1 MISLTI
7 LYYVLIYFLL
17 LSITYSLTKEIKYTT
32 SSSYATNATTFM
44 PVTTR
49 SRAKLLRD
57 ELPEPTILILPDSVL
72 PSTSSTK
79 FSLITPNTATVPNI
93 SDTVLIAT
101 VPKYHETH
109 HSPDIIS
116 LSLEESYFEISNF
129 QTKSQTTCETE
140 PDPLD
145 VLLSTKL
152 CHNLSISKN
161 IIMEADCEDIKPLP
175 TSSLTSSD
183 PMDKIQQLFT
193 SLSAQIERQN
203 LNLSRDF
210 CQLVQDNTTFKQEVH
225 EELDEIRQIL
235 CQRNVANLSSSPTL
249 HTVPNLPLNS
259 VSQDPSST
267 PNQSTSPP
275 VPQGLSSSVASSSS
289 TDMQTQMMYLLTES
303 FSKLSA
309 ALLDKSSDTK
319 SEWPKFSGDSKK
331 FRSWYLA
338 IIAQLSLPPWQELY
352 DSIKHDVVPSTSNAA
367 LNGKLYA
374 KLLLS
379 LEGIA
384 SQNIISR
391 THLRANGVLLL
402 QELVQ
407 TYRPKNVPEVI
418 AAKTSQFWGQTKCLS
433 NESTI
438 GFMSYYRNY

>member
-140 PDPLD
+140 PDQLD

-331 FRSWYLA
+331 FRS
-338 IIAQLSLPPWQELY
+338 
-352 DSIKHDVVPSTSNAA
+352 
-367 LNGKLYA
+367 
-374 KLLLS
+374 
-379 LEGIA
+379 
-384 SQNIISR
+384 
-391 THLRANGVLLL
+391 
-402 QELVQ
+402 
-407 TYRPKNVPEVI
+407 
-418 AAKTSQFWGQTKCLS
+418 
-433 NESTI
+433 
-438 GFMSYYRNY
+438 

>member
-1 MISLTI
+1 
-7 LYYVLIYFLL
+7 
-17 LSITYSLTKEIKYTT
+17 
-32 SSSYATNATTFM
+32 
-44 PVTTR
+44 
-49 SRAKLLRD
+49 
-57 ELPEPTILILPDSVL
+57 
-72 PSTSSTK
+72 
-79 FSLITPNTATVPNI
+79 
-93 SDTVLIAT
+93 
-101 VPKYHETH
+101 
-109 HSPDIIS
+109 
-116 LSLEESYFEISNF
+116 
-129 QTKSQTTCETE
+129 
-140 PDPLD
+140 
-145 VLLSTKL
+145 
-152 CHNLSISKN
+152 
-161 IIMEADCEDIKPLP
+161 
-175 TSSLTSSD
+175 
-183 PMDKIQQLFT
+183 
-193 SLSAQIERQN
+193 
-203 LNLSRDF
+203 
-210 CQLVQDNTTFKQEVH
+210 
-225 EELDEIRQIL
+225 
-235 CQRNVANLSSSPTL
+235 
-249 HTVPNLPLNS
+249 LNS

-303 FSKLSA
+303 FSKLST

-407 TYRPKNVPEVI
+407 TYHPKNVPEVI

>member
-1 MISLTI
+1 L
-7 LYYVLIYFLL
+7 
-17 LSITYSLTKEIKYTT
+17 
-32 SSSYATNATTFM
+32 
-44 PVTTR
+44 
-49 SRAKLLRD
+49 
-57 ELPEPTILILPDSVL
+57 
-72 PSTSSTK
+72 
-79 FSLITPNTATVPNI
+79 
-93 SDTVLIAT
+93 
-101 VPKYHETH
+101 
-109 HSPDIIS
+109 
-116 LSLEESYFEISNF
+116 
-129 QTKSQTTCETE
+129 
-140 PDPLD
+140 
-145 VLLSTKL
+145 
-152 CHNLSISKN
+152 
-161 IIMEADCEDIKPLP
+161 
-175 TSSLTSSD
+175 
-183 PMDKIQQLFT
+183 
-193 SLSAQIERQN
+193 AQIERQN

-210 CQLVQDNTTFKQEVH
+210 CQLVQDNTTFKQEVR

-407 TYRPKNVPEVI
+407 TYHPKNVPEVI